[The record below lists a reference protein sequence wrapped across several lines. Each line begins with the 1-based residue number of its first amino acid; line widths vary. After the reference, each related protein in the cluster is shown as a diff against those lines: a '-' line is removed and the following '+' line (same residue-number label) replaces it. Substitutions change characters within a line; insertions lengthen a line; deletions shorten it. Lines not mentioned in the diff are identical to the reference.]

1 MVSNERLTFSVFYER
16 FSVLPDNRIMDILRN
31 HNDYQE
37 AAQHA
42 ATQIAIERG
51 IIHSADDLL
60 APEFQKRQSTKQTLF
75 PSTSDDYHHTR
86 LLSSVFR
93 FLFVFSLLPVV
104 YGILQ
109 YAKGNMFF
117 ATAGIILGSVWF
129 LLSFF
134 MKRLG
139 KTVFVFPL
147 LFLVLVVAIFF
158 GYKLVLHSPFNFM
171 DFFMFLI
178 GILLPTYFVLLAR
191 KLIGSK

>member
-1 MVSNERLTFSVFYER
+1 MVNKEKLTFSAFYER
-16 FSVLPDNRIMDILRN
+16 FSILPDNRIMDILRN

-37 AAQHA
+37 AARNA

-51 IIHSADDLL
+51 IIHSVEDLL
-60 APEFQKRQSTKQTLF
+60 APEFQKRQSTKHTLF
-75 PSTSDDYHHTR
+75 PSTSDEHHHNR

-109 YAKGNMFF
+109 YAKGNMLF

-129 LLSFF
+129 LLTFY
-134 MKRLG
+134 MKRSG

-158 GYKLVLHSPFNFM
+158 GYKLFVYSAFNFM
-171 DFFMFLI
+171 DFFIFLI
-178 GILLPTYFVLLAR
+178 GVLLPAYFVLLAR